1 MKKPY
6 LLTVTVLILCAVLS
20 GPLLLSCSNND
31 DSSLINQLDSVD
43 SYIRVGQ
50 TEEAFSLLKKASKKA
65 FTPYAKIGIYKRFIL
80 LGEDEF
86 AEKVLKKARKEFPD
100 NNEIIALYTHFMLR
114 HDRVTEA
121 LEFSRKLSGTEFS
134 SLYAEAVLKAVEER
148 GADCLSVFVPKK
160 KYKLK
165 KLSPNADRKTVAKQK
180 EEASFA
186 KKNIYRDS
194 RMTGVYEDAWR
205 SSKMPLWLRNSASLK
220 MKNGTYDEAVFLL
233 PEKCLSCEDALFWGT
248 VCYDASLYA
257 ESVTYL
263 LESKKP
269 LPKENSFSAKF
280 EYLEQEIAAL
290 ASDCYYILGE
300 EDAAEA
306 ERQIVIAS
314 TAEKLPVYTKEAMPP
329 VLCRIVP
336 PVYIDSANYA
346 ALHDDVDGEYRT
358 LVSLMEVFPEYAPA
372 LASYGR
378 MALEN
383 YYMPSETWA
392 EQELRESGLKTIKME
407 KKDALPKVSV
417 EEVLSRIENQLADL
431 SDPQIIVLKEQ
442 LNEALDNSL
451 SKAEKVSHVWTFLE
465 NHQVGKNLYPAELM
479 HYAVTQLLASGDKS
493 DAHVLFEKYMN
504 STYSADEKI
513 PFAPLSQPS
522 LLKLWEIETSAWFAA
537 GNLTSSE
544 SRSLYS
550 YIIEKFAART
560 PALCTGGEQ
569 NTVINAFINLAEI
582 NRQCGKEKEALDLLN
597 KASARVTDS
606 RKKAEI
612 IYRMAEISAAGGDVN
627 SALLSLKYVL
637 KLNPEHNNAQLL
649 LNKLN

>member
-6 LLTVTVLILCAVLS
+6 FRTVTVLILCAVLA
-20 GPLLLSCSNND
+20 GPLLLSCSDND
-31 DSSLINQLDSVD
+31 DSSFINQLDAVD
-43 SYIRVGQ
+43 SFIRVGQ

-65 FTPYAKIGIYKRFIL
+65 YTPYAKIGIYKRFIL
-80 LGEDEF
+80 LGEDSH
-86 AEKVLKKARKEFPD
+86 AEKVLKKAKKEFSD
-100 NNEIIALYTHFMLR
+100 NIEITALYTHFMLR
-114 HDRVTEA
+114 HGRVSEA

-165 KLSPNADRKTVAKQK
+165 KLSPNADQKTVAKAKQDA
-180 EEASFA
+180 EFA
-186 KKNIYRDS
+186 KKSIYRDS

-205 SSKMPLWLRNSASLK
+205 SSQMGLWLRNSASLK
-220 MKNGTYDEAVFLL
+220 MKNGTYDEATVLL
-233 PEKCLSCEDALFWGT
+233 PKKCSSCEDSLFWGT

-257 ESVTYL
+257 ESIGYL
-263 LESKKP
+263 LQAGQP
-269 LPKENSFSAKF
+269 LPKEHSFDAKF
-280 EYLEQEIAAL
+280 EYLEEEIAAL

-306 ERQIVIAS
+306 ERQFVIAS

-346 ALHDDVDGEYRT
+346 ALHDDVAGEYKT

-378 MALEN
+378 MALDN
-383 YYMPSETWA
+383 YYMPPETWA
-392 EQELRESGLKTIKME
+392 EQGLRENGLRTIRME
-407 KKDALPKVSV
+407 QKDALPKVTV
-417 EEVLSRIENQLADL
+417 TEVLSRIDNQLSDL
-431 SDPQIIVLKEQ
+431 RDPEIIVLKEQ

-451 SKAEKVSHVWTFLE
+451 SKAEKVSHVWNFLE
-465 NHQVGKNLYPAELM
+465 NHSIGKNLYPAELM

-493 DAHVLFEKYMN
+493 DARVLFEKYMN
-504 STYSADEKI
+504 STYANDTKTA
-513 PFAPLSQPS
+513 FAPLSQPS
-522 LLKLWEIETSAWFAA
+522 LLKLWEIETAAWFAA

-544 SRSLYS
+544 SKGLYS
-550 YIIEKFAART
+550 YIIDKFSART

-569 NTVINAFINLAEI
+569 NTVVNAFINLAEI
-582 NRQCGKEKEALDLLN
+582 NRQCGKDNEALDLLN

-612 IYRMAEISAAGGDVN
+612 IYRMAEINAHNGDIN

-649 LNKLN
+649 LNKLK